1 MTHTYKKE
9 NTQKK
14 QQTQKPKKTQ
24 QQKQQIAFYQKKAFQ
39 TRTRLSPKKGETY
52 LTATFF
58 RFVSRNM
65 INVFFFRGTVRPLPF
80 FLTYITTTNNITN
93 KVNEA
98 LSAVG
103 PINTSS
109 R

>member
-1 MTHTYKKE
+1 MQDSFHEIYSMSLFLEAPLDRYLFFIDIYNNNNKHKY
-9 NTQKK
+9 QQ
-14 QQTQKPKKTQ
+14 QQTQEQQHTNKKT
-24 QQKQQIAFYQKKAFQ
+24 
-39 TRTRLSPKKGETY
+39 
-52 LTATFF
+52 TAT
-58 RFVSRNM
+58 STNT
-65 INVFFFRGTVRPLPF
+65 NNNSSN
-80 FLTYITTTNNITN
+80 LTYITTTNNITN